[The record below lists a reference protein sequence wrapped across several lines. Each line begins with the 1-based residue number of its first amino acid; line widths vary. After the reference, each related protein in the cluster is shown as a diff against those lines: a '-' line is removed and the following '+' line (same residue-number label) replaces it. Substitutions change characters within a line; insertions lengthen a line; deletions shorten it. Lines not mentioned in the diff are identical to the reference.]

1 MDYFQSVIGINWSLS
16 YLSLFEEFQ
25 SNTIT
30 TFFNVFTI
38 STQMFLVIR
47 KFEIYGPDWCSIALD
62 VGKLVISIIMCNE
75 QCR

>member
-16 YLSLFEEFQ
+16 YLSLFEKFQ

-30 TFFNVFTI
+30 NVLTI

-47 KFEIYGPDWCSIALD
+47 KFEIYGADWCSIALD